1 MTDYRSDAEFENAA
15 REWGDDD
22 DVVQEGS
29 VLAKSFRE
37 LRVYVA
43 ALDAATAVFLLTK
56 RFPSDEK
63 YSLTDQ
69 IRRSSRA
76 VGSMIAEAWPRR
88 RYKAA
93 FISKLNDAIGEAC
106 ETQSWLDHSLRCA
119 YISAEA
125 HSDHDQRWQRIG
137 GMLTRAIQL
146 ADSFCDTGGG

>member
-1 MTDYRSDAEFENAA
+1 MADYRGDEAIEAAA
-15 REWGDDD
+15 REWWDDD
-22 DVVQEGS
+22 GVLREGT

-43 ALDAATAVFLLTK
+43 ALEASTSVFLLTK
-56 RFPSDEK
+56 RFPSEEK

-93 FISKLNDAIGEAC
+93 FVSKLNDALGEGS
-106 ETQSWLDHSLRCA
+106 ETQCWLDHALRCG
-119 YISAEA
+119 YMSIES
-125 HSDHDQRWQRIG
+125 HSEHDRQWQRIG

-146 ADSFCDTGGG
+146 ADSFCDPNKE